1 MLLKG
6 LVKRFA
12 DINAAEIF
20 DKNSSIASQLTEY
33 QKKDVK
39 QAQKN

>member
-6 LVKRFA
+6 LVKRYT

-20 DKNSSIASQLTEY
+20 DKNNSMASQLTEY

-39 QAQKN
+39 EAQKN